1 MDNMKYIV
9 FACNNYAYLYNR
21 LFNHEML
28 NYYKDAIY
36 FQRNSI
42 WGKRQ
47 TARRFKTALMA
58 KVIMRI
64 YGIENYRLE
73 IVFDRDDNKI

>member
-9 FACNNYAYLYNR
+9 FARNNYAYLYNR

-36 FQRNSI
+36 FQRNNV
-42 WGKRQ
+42 WGNRN

-58 KVIMRI
+58 KVVMRI
-64 YGIENYRLE
+64 YGIENYQLE
-73 IVFDRDDNKI
+73 IVFDRE